1 MDESCTAGPL
11 VSRLKHIARRL
22 HRRFDEGDPQV
33 RALVGADEPVQRR
46 HCLRAVARK
55 VGFGSWAQARSVLE
69 GETATD
75 RGTFMFRE
83 SGGAISNIWSA
94 SYAEAKEL
102 HAGAGG
108 FLLPYRHQFQVV
120 QAPYVAWLG
129 LDPRDADW
137 DLTGRD
143 WLAPRDTDAWGRLAA
158 RRLDVL
164 LDGWV
169 V

>member
-22 HRRFDEGDPQV
+22 HRRIDDGDLEA
-33 RALVGADEPVQRR
+33 RALVAADEPVQRR
-46 HCLRAVARK
+46 HCLRAVARR
-55 VGFGSWAQARSVLE
+55 VGFDSWAQARGVLE
-69 GETATD
+69 GEPNSD

-120 QAPYVAWLG
+120 QGPYVKWLG
-129 LDPRDADW
+129 LDPLDADW
-137 DLTGRD
+137 ELVGHD
-143 WLAPRDTDAWGRLAA
+143 WLAPRDVDAWRRLAGQ
-158 RRLDVL
+158 RLDVL
-164 LDGWV
+164 LDGWG
-169 V
+169 